1 MFKIHIDS
9 TFFFV
14 SKNTLDKYPQF
25 LLTQVISCTTEDP
38 RILSINSTI
47 WTDVYIDIDPLI
59 FSVFVTYIRGYKVD
73 ISSLKSIENFI
84 KEANYFNL
92 TDLVNL
98 LNGEIIYDP
107 VEIDNNSNSIVSD
120 TDLIIQT
127 DSDSD
132 SDDIESDNDMEVLSH
147 NMTIR
152 YTPKFYD
159 L

>member
-14 SKNTLDKYPQF
+14 SKSTLDKFPQF
-25 LLTQVISCTTEDP
+25 LLTQVISGNTEDP
-38 RILSINSTI
+38 RISTRFNANR
-47 WTDVYIDIDPLI
+47 TDKDIYIDIDPSI
-59 FSVFVTYIRGYKVD
+59 FSIFVTYIRGYKID
-73 ISSLKSIENFI
+73 KTSLKFIENYI

-107 VEIDNNSNSIVSD
+107 IEIDNDNDDDI
-120 TDLIIQT
+120 DLIIQT

-132 SDDIESDNDMEVLSH
+132 SDYIESDNDMETLDHMKSIH
-147 NMTIR
+147 